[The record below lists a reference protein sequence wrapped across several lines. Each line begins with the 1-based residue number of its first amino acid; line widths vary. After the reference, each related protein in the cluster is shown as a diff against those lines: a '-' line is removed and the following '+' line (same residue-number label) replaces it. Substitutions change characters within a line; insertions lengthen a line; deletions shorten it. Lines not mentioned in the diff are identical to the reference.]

1 MRTPQPPVA
10 VAISFV
16 DCINRTDIVGLS
28 ALMSTDHELR
38 VFDEV
43 PLIGRA
49 ANTEAWVG
57 YSTSFPDY
65 VIYPHVIAAD
75 GETVTIL
82 GHTTGSH
89 LGLDEDAEARLTLIW
104 LLQVSGG
111 EVMSWVLLE
120 DTPVH
125 RSAYGLDR

>member
-28 ALMSTDHELR
+28 ALMSADHELR
-38 VFDEV
+38 VFDEAPV
-43 PLIGRA
+43 IGRA
-49 ANTEAWVG
+49 ANTEAWAG
-57 YSTSFPDY
+57 YFKSFPDY
-65 VIYPHVIAAD
+65 VIYPHMIAAD
-75 GETVTIL
+75 GETVAIL
-82 GHTTGSH
+82 GHTTRSH
-89 LGLDEDAEARLTLIW
+89 LGLDDDAEARLTLIW
-104 LLQVSGG
+104 LLRARGG
-111 EVMSWVLLE
+111 EVLSWTLLE